1 MAKQNSVSYSPAIE
15 LEKICWRRSQ
25 DAMEASPFHS
35 YPQSREMTSTQTNA
49 MEFLC
54 RTWSPSSNEFLHMLS
69 SGNHLLP
76 VRSTDLEYQQEQLEE
91 MSRNTTSKAL
101 ATREDDSS
109 VMKQWSKGNLLT
121 RFFRSH
127 QEKKEKLRLRTAKVH
142 AALSLTQLAAAIAGL
157 ASSSK
162 AETQEFHFNN
172 AISGEQRNNMGG
184 VLASAAALVT
194 TVCAEAAES
203 LGAGR
208 VQVAAAVNSG
218 LAIHTPIDMLAVTA
232 TTATCLRGAAIL
244 KSRILEDS
252 LSRTPCITRV
262 SARIWIIMPSGRIE
276 DKWVTVHLKQKQLIL
291 SVGKNNFWALRTSKD
306 YKLMRIAEECT
317 EGQHNYILSLKTDSG
332 IVKLLFEDMNQSRIW
347 ISTISYLLD
356 KNKAS

>member
-15 LEKICWRRSQ
+15 PEKICWRRSQ
-25 DAMEASPFHS
+25 QANPFHS

-76 VRSTDLEYQQEQLEE
+76 VTSTDLEYQQEQLEE

-101 ATREDDSS
+101 ATREDNSS

-121 RFFRSH
+121 RFFRSSH

-162 AETQEFHFNN
+162 AETEEFHFNN
-172 AISGEQRNNMGG
+172 AISGEQRNNMGA

-317 EGQHNYILSLKTDSG
+317 EGQHNYILSLKTESG